1 MTKQPSSFL
10 TVVALATLLAC
21 VGDDASMAS
30 ADRQRDLS
38 APDAAGV
45 WTGVA
50 TGTFMGQPYADNVAV
65 TIAADGLTAEVASDS
80 TIGPSTSSCAVTA
93 FDARG
98 VALAQC
104 TFTSGPA
111 NGASYEVH
119 FALTESRKR
128 LTLWISNPA
137 LFTTAQLFNP

>member
-1 MTKQPSSFL
+1 MTKQPTWFL
-10 TVVALATLLAC
+10 IVVALGTVLAC
-21 VGDDASMAS
+21 VGDDGQMAA
-30 ADRQRDLS
+30 ADRQRELQ
-38 APDAAGV
+38 ATDAAGV
-45 WTGVA
+45 WTGLA
-50 TGTFMGQPYADNVAV
+50 TGTFMGQAYADSVAV

-111 NGASYEVH
+111 NGASYDVH
-119 FALTESRKR
+119 YTLTENRSR
-128 LTLWISNPA
+128 LTLW
-137 LFTTAQLFNP
+137 